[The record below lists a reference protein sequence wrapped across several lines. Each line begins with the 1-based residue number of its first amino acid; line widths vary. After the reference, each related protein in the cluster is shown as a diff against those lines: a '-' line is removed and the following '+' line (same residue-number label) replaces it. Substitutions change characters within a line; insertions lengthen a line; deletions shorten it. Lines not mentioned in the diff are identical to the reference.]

1 MKSQQKKILI
11 LTIKVGAGHTK
22 AAEAM
27 KEAFVQ
33 QSPDNIVEIIDAFDY
48 ANPLLGKM
56 IVTTYMELIKVTP
69 YLYNYLYTKAEIKTD
84 SFSKKEFLK
93 ILNKL
98 TDSKLVALL
107 DEFQPDVII
116 CTHPFPLGIVTI
128 IKERLELT
136 IPIVAVITDFTVHP
150 FWIFNNVETYIVAA
164 PQLKENLIGLG
175 VLEERIMVT
184 GIPIDPKFRCVLD
197 KPSVRRKLGVLSQPS
212 TILLMGGGLGLGP
225 LKNIVKTLNNSEL
238 DYQLLVVV
246 GKNENLQKKLKDMLP
261 DLRLNIK
268 VYGFIENIYEFMEI
282 ADLIITK
289 PGGLTSSEAL
299 AKGLPMILIDPIPG
313 QEERNCDFLI
323 SNGVAIRATDEDSLI
338 RTLQRLIDRP
348 EEVFKMKSR
357 AKDLGRA
364 DSALEVAELIYA
376 EYLEVDK
383 GGVLHNERSLPS

>member
-246 GKNENLQKKLKDMLP
+246 GKNKNLQKKLKDMLP